1 MLKVKAAVG
10 SSRSI
15 DDVIP
20 NIFKEFGRRD
30 AFNGGFRDSS
40 SADVSILILNT
51 PCNGFGDLIFGMK
64 LANYL
69 KEWFPASAANIHI
82 ATTLP
87 DGLAKL
93 GFDKESIVQLGKKS
107 PQCRRFRY
115 LEIVNYKTGRVMRPR
130 KYDLLFVAPL
140 SQDFEISRS
149 DVKVLFPYSNRF
161 NTFFFSEYNDSLKK
175 GFDFPTGVGRG
186 RMGMTLTTVRP
197 LSAENKVA
205 YEKLNLGGV
214 DSFAV
219 AYIAQTITGSF
230 QCFKSFYDMLAAKYP
245 QKKFSI
251 VVPKWIVDEWS
262 GDTSVPTPLIL
273 QARGGEYPITLRG
286 DVFPVPNAIM
296 LEMMKNSMREIL
308 LTGDQSIT
316 DALSCCFEKNIF
328 YQIAPWKTN
337 FGKHLSEKLPNKY
350 LKTKKTS
357 CGSVLAVGYDS
368 DYTEF
373 VKTWDF
379 RVLARPMIEGIVNYT
394 ATSKKRDKEGRRMKE
409 FEESVLSARSV
420 KSLSSFLEKERKN

>member
-1 MLKVKAAVG
+1 MLKIKAAVDG
-10 SSRSI
+10 SRSI

-20 NIFKEFGRRD
+20 NIFKEF
-30 AFNGGFRDSS
+30 S
-40 SADVSILILNT
+40 SAPSFAPEAHKSEVSILILNT
-51 PCNGFGDLIFGMK
+51 PCHGFGDLIFGMK

-69 KEWFPASAANIHI
+69 KEWFPKSAENIHI

-87 DGLAKL
+87 DGLMKL
-93 GFDKESIVQLGKKS
+93 GFDKGSIVQLGKKS

-115 LEIVNYKTGRVMRPR
+115 LEIVNYKTGRVMKPK

-140 SQDFEISRS
+140 SQDFAISRT
-149 DVKVLFPYSNRF
+149 DVKALFPYSNRF

-186 RMGMTLTTVRP
+186 RMGMTLTTPKP
-197 LSAENKVA
+197 LSDENKA
-205 YEKLNLGGV
+205 SYEKLGLING
-214 DSFAV
+214 SFAV
-219 AYIAQTITGSF
+219 AYIAQTISGSF
-230 QCFKSFYDMLAAKYP
+230 QCFKSFYDMLASKYP

-262 GDTSVPTPLIL
+262 GDSTVST
-273 QARGGEYPITLRG
+273 ITLRG
-286 DVFPVPNAIM
+286 DVFPVPNPIM
-296 LEMMKNSMREIL
+296 LELMKNSMKEIL

-350 LKTKKTS
+350 LKTKKTA

-379 RVLARPMIEGIVNYT
+379 RKLARPMIEGIVNY
-394 ATSKKRDKEGRRMKE
+394 AAAAKKKDKEGRKMKE
-409 FEESVLSARSV
+409 FEESVLNARSV
-420 KSLSSFLEKERKN
+420 KSLSSFLEKEHKN